1 MSDQTYNVDDILEE
15 VKKRREEQE
24 AQIKS
29 KAQPVTE
36 EASAVKKAEAVKEAN
51 VSKEAEAVK
60 EASVPKEAE
69 AVKEAEAPVK
79 KAGISEKATSKEAKA
94 GAEKAKAVKKA
105 SAPKEAGTAS
115 AKKGVESDAGESL
128 TIKPKFQEEAT
139 PEMINTI
146 RLNIKNIMEQAGF
159 ENAPE
164 LSNEMINTIRLNV
177 QEAMGADGD
186 KDASNISPELTNTLK
201 LSIDELIEKS
211 GVKSPEVT
219 PDLVNTI
226 AISVANAEENGVEDI
241 NSGENEA
248 GAPFT
253 IKEAGEADTNAT
265 EADGEGFK
273 IAGNTEAT
281 DGEGLSMAE
290 DDDIFANATGAM
302 SEIDLESD
310 EVDELFADKDGEVDL
325 LSLSDKLTE
334 DEYAE
339 VEAKED
345 EKRKKKKKI
354 IKIVCI
360 VLAVIVV
367 LLAAAGVYAYYYIN
381 SALDQVVDEETT
393 EEVASL
399 ELWDGMDELVE
410 NFETIYEDGYVYS
423 YKAMLKNW
431 YYNGTPVSS
440 THVYNVLLIGED
452 TRDEEVEDE
461 DTRADSAIIA
471 SINIDTGEIILT
483 SILRDSYCY
492 YEVTEGDEST
502 GTYGKINGAMV
513 EGIDCYIRAV
523 ENNFKLNIDNY
534 VIVNFDSFETIIDAL
549 GGVDIDMTQ
558 EEIDEINNHPSRYGD
573 VYIDATEGTV
583 HLDGEQALAYCRIRK
598 IDSDNVRA
606 DRQKT
611 VLVEIFNMVQETS
624 SLQTV
629 SIVGD
634 LLPYVKTGITKSEI
648 LAIAKY
654 ALANNWLTYDIS
666 TYTVPNGEDV
676 DDDGNLLNACVGGTY
691 YGAWI
696 YKLDYPVYAKLT
708 QERIYGKTNIVLADN
723 RPDFSTLN

>member
-29 KAQPVTE
+29 KAVTE
-36 EASAVKKAEAVKEAN
+36 KASATKEAKAVKEASAVKKAEAVKEAN
-51 VSKEAEAVK
+51 VSKKAETVAEEANTKAETAK
-60 EASVPKEAE
+60 EASAE
-69 AVKEAEAPVK
+69 
-79 KAGISEKATSKEAKA
+79 KAGVSEKATSKEAKA
-94 GAEKAKAVKKA
+94 SAEKAKAVKEA
-105 SAPKEAGTAS
+105 TPKEASTAS
-115 AKKGVESDAGESL
+115 AKKGVESDAGEPL
-128 TIKPKFQEEAT
+128 TFKPKFQEEAT

-186 KDASNISPELTNTLK
+186 KGASNISPELTNTLK

-265 EADGEGFK
+265 EADG
-273 IAGNTEAT
+273 A
-281 DGEGLSMAE
+281 GLSMAE

-310 EVDELFADKDGEVDL
+310 EVDELFADKEGEVDL

-339 VEAKED
+339 FEAKED

-534 VIVNFDSFETIIDAL
+534 VIVNFDSFETIIDSL

-629 SIVGD
+629 SIVSD

-691 YGAWI
+691 YSAWI

-723 RPDFSTLN
+723 RPDFSTLS

>member
-29 KAQPVTE
+29 KAVTE
-36 EASAVKKAEAVKEAN
+36 EASAVKKASTKAEAKAEAVKEAN
-51 VSKEAEAVK
+51 TKAETAK
-60 EASVPKEAE
+60 EASAE
-69 AVKEAEAPVK
+69 
-79 KAGISEKATSKEAKA
+79 KAGTGEKATSKEASVTDKA
-94 GAEKAKAVKKA
+94 KASAEKAKAVKEA
-105 SAPKEAGTAS
+105 TAKEAGTAS
-115 AKKGVESDAGESL
+115 VKKGVESDRGEPL
-128 TIKPKFQEEAT
+128 TFKPKFQEEAT

-273 IAGNTEAT
+273 TAGNTEAT

-354 IKIVCI
+354 ITIVCV

-492 YEVTEGDEST
+492 YEVTEGDESS

-629 SIVGD
+629 SIVSD

-723 RPDFSTLN
+723 RPDFSTLS

>member
-29 KAQPVTE
+29 KAVTE
-36 EASAVKKAEAVKEAN
+36 KASATKEAKAVKEAN
-51 VSKEAEAVK
+51 VSKKAETAK
-60 EASVPKEAE
+60 EASVSKEAE
-69 AVKEAEAPVK
+69 AKAETVKEV
-79 KAGISEKATSKEAKA
+79 S
-94 GAEKAKAVKKA
+94 AEKAKAVKEA
-105 SAPKEAGTAS
+105 TAKEAGTAS
-115 AKKGVESDAGESL
+115 AKKGVESDTGEPL

-253 IKEAGEADTNAT
+253 IKEAGSADTSAT
-265 EADGEGFK
+265 EADG
-273 IAGNTEAT
+273 AGLT
-281 DGEGLSMAE
+281 MAE

-534 VIVNFDSFETIIDAL
+534 VIVNFDSFETIIDSL

-629 SIVGD
+629 SIVSD

-654 ALANNWLTYDIS
+654 ALANNWLTFDIS
-666 TYTVPNGEDV
+666 TYTVPNSEDV

-723 RPDFSTLN
+723 RPDLSTLS